1 MINVSYFY
9 LIIMTNI
16 FIFPR
21 KVFTERFKPLIRH
34 PKFLLLLATVI
45 ITHFFPEF
53 GITFKIDLFDLPLER
68 LLPRK
73 SNQVEQLA

>member
-1 MINVSYFY
+1 
-9 LIIMTNI
+9 MTNI

-21 KVFTERFKPLIRH
+21 QVFKNRLKPLIKH

-68 LLPRK
+68 LLPKRTTV
-73 SNQVEQLA
+73 VEQTA